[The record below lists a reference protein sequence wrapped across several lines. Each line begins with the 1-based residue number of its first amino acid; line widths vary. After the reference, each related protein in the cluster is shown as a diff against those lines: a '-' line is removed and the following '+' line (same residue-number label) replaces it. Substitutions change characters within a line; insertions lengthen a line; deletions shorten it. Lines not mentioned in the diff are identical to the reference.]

1 MLKQSRR
8 HRWIAVF
15 LTLLL
20 IMAVPFSSAAV
31 EEKTGGSAVETEEK
45 TSEET
50 GDVTAVPTEGFCT
63 RTERC
68 VQKEGH
74 EGECMVQ
81 EPDVSCPDCGQVQ
94 TEKRLMQMQIIFPFR

>member
-1 MLKQSRR
+1 MS
-8 HRWIAVF
+8 
-15 LTLLL
+15 
-20 IMAVPFSSAAV
+20 VPFSSAAA

-50 GDVTAVPTEGFCT
+50 GDVTAVSTEGFCT

-68 VQKEGH
+68 VQKEGY

-81 EPDVSCPDCGQVQ
+81 EPGVSCPDCGQVQ
-94 TEKRLMQMQIIFPFR
+94 TEKRLMQIQIIFPFR